1 MRSQDQDQPLIPCS
15 AWSREQS
22 QRISGVDSIS
32 VSLYFEDQELC
43 SFEEDCISDSQAG
56 AMLNHT
62 ICMCLDPD
70 SFRASCTARLSALHV
85 LCLPHLWPP
94 WHTLLTVHAL
104 FTLAG
109 DIRCDAQ
116 RWPASFLCCL
126 HIPPSLSCIYVQAFA
141 VDV

>member
-1 MRSQDQDQPLIPCS
+1 MIPCR

-85 LCLPHLWPP
+85 LCLPL
-94 WHTLLTVHAL
+94 A
-104 FTLAG
+104 TLAYIADSACPLYSSWRHLDVTPRG
-109 DIRCDAQ
+109 GQ
-116 RWPASFLCCL
+116 SASSTVYTSL
-126 HIPPSLSCIYVQAFA
+126 HLSLASMCKPLPWMSEEG
-141 VDV
+141 